1 MTKRLQK
8 MLQKIMNL
16 KSINLKAIAFL
27 GMLFFSFITI
37 AQVTIDD
44 EDNLLKESDFSPEI
58 LKATKMTQDGRL
70 KIDGVAAVVGD
81 YLVLESDISK
91 AYIDMKN
98 QQIGEITYCDVAETI
113 LENKL
118 FAHHAVQ
125 DSLPFNPSRVESF
138 TDQQID
144 QFVRQVGSMDKL
156 LEFYKIDS
164 ESELRDQL
172 NEINTQRMRAEEMQG
187 SIVDEVEITP
197 EETRDFFEAIPEDEI
212 PLINDEVELAQ
223 IIVRPEVGEKEEQAV
238 IDKLNSYR
246 DDVVAGGSFATKA
259 VLYSEDRGSRSQG
272 GKITLT
278 REDNFVKEFKD
289 AAFSLQE
296 GEVSKPFET
305 EFGWHILTVEK
316 IRGQQVDVRHILL
329 YPEISSEA
337 IQKAKDEIELV
348 RKKIVDGEVDFKEA
362 AREVSD
368 EMETRESGGQLIN
381 NATGDRRFELT
392 KIDPTLYDQVIDL
405 KENEVSL
412 VIKDSEPRTAK
423 IFFKVITVTKKI
435 PEHIAEFSK
444 DYTKIRE
451 LALQQKKL
459 REIKEWKSK
468 KVTDTYVKINGD
480 YKVCKFAKS
489 WIKQ

>member
-1 MTKRLQK
+1 

-16 KSINLKAIAFL
+16 KSINLQVV
-27 GMLFFSFITI
+27 MLVSVLLMSASTI
-37 AQVTIDD
+37 AQVTID
-44 EDNLLKESDFSPEI
+44 EKDNLLKESDLSQEV
-58 LKATKMTQDGRL
+58 LESTKVTEDGRI

-91 AYIDMKN
+91 AYVDMKN
-98 QQIGEITYCDVAETI
+98 QQVGEISYCDVAETI
-113 LENKL
+113 MENKL
-118 FAHHAVQ
+118 FAHHAQQ
-125 DSLPFNPSRVESF
+125 DSLPFNPARVESF
-138 TDQQID
+138 TGQQID
-144 QFVRQVGSMDKL
+144 QFVSQVGSMERL

-164 ESELRDQL
+164 EDELREQL
-172 NEINTQRMRAEEMQG
+172 NEINKQRMLAEEMQG
-187 SIVDEVEITP
+187 AIVDEVEITP
-197 EETRDFFEAIPEDEI
+197 EETREFFEAIPEDEI

-223 IIVRPEVGEKEEQAV
+223 IIIRPEVGEKETQAV
-238 IDKLNSYR
+238 VDKLNSYR
-246 DDVVAGGSFATKA
+246 DDVLAGGSFATKA

-278 REDNFVKEFKD
+278 REDQFVKEFKD

-337 IQKAKDEIELV
+337 IEKARKEAELV
-348 RKKIVDGEVDFKEA
+348 REKIVNGEVSFKEA

-368 EMETRESGGQLIN
+368 EKETRESGGQLIN

-392 KIDPTLYDQVIDL
+392 KVNPAIYDQVVDL
-405 KENEVSL
+405 KENEVSP

-423 IFFKVITVTKKI
+423 VFFKLITVTKKI
-435 PEHIAEFSK
+435 PEHIANFSK

-459 REIKEWKSK
+459 KEISAWKSE
-468 KVTDTYVKINGD
+468 KVDDTYIKINGD
-480 YKVCKFAKS
+480 YKACSFAKS
-489 WIKQ
+489 WVKQ

>member
-1 MTKRLQK
+1 
-8 MLQKIMNL
+8 MNL
-16 KSINLKAIAFL
+16 KSINLKAI
-27 GMLFFSFITI
+27 MLAGALLMSVSTI
-37 AQVTIDD
+37 AQVTID
-44 EDNLLKESDFSPEI
+44 EKDNLLKESDLSQKVLES
-58 LKATKMTQDGRL
+58 TKVTEDGRI

-91 AYIDMKN
+91 AYMDMKN
-98 QQIGEITYCDVAETI
+98 QQVGEISYCDVAETI
-113 LENKL
+113 MENKL
-118 FAHHAVQ
+118 FAHHAQQ
-125 DSLPFNPSRVESF
+125 DSLPFNPARVESF
-138 TDQQID
+138 TGQQID
-144 QFVRQVGSMDKL
+144 QFVSQVGSMERL
-156 LEFYKIDS
+156 LEFYKIDT
-164 ESELRDQL
+164 EDELREQL
-172 NEINTQRMRAEEMQG
+172 NEINKQRMLAEEMQG

-197 EETRDFFEAIPEDEI
+197 EETREFFEAIPEDEI

-223 IIVRPEVGEKEEQAV
+223 IIVRPQVGDKETQAV
-238 IDKLNSYR
+238 IDKLNSFR
-246 DDVVAGGSFATKA
+246 DDVLAGGSFATKA

-337 IQKAKDEIELV
+337 IEKARKEAELV
-348 RKKIVDGEVDFKEA
+348 REKIVNGEVSFKDA

-368 EMETRESGGQLIN
+368 EKETRESGGQLIN

-392 KIDPTLYDQVIDL
+392 KIDPAIYDQVVDL
-405 KENEVSL
+405 KENEVSP

-423 IFFKVITVTKKI
+423 VFFKLITVTKKI
-435 PEHIAEFSK
+435 PEHIANFSK

-451 LALQQKKL
+451 LAIQQKKL
-459 REIKEWKSK
+459 KEINSWKAE
-468 KVTDTYVKINGD
+468 KVDDTYIKINGD
-480 YKVCKFAKS
+480 YKACSFAKS
-489 WIKQ
+489 WLKQ

>member
-1 MTKRLQK
+1 
-8 MLQKIMNL
+8 ML
-16 KSINLKAIAFL
+16 
-27 GMLFFSFITI
+27 
-37 AQVTIDD
+37 
-44 EDNLLKESDFSPEI
+44 
-58 LKATKMTQDGRL
+58 
-70 KIDGVAAVVGD
+70 
-81 YLVLESDISK
+81 
-91 AYIDMKN
+91 
-98 QQIGEITYCDVAETI
+98 
-113 LENKL
+113 
-118 FAHHAVQ
+118 
-125 DSLPFNPSRVESF
+125 
-138 TDQQID
+138 
-144 QFVRQVGSMDKL
+144 
-156 LEFYKIDS
+156 
-164 ESELRDQL
+164 
-172 NEINTQRMRAEEMQG
+172 AEEMQG

-197 EETRDFFEAIPEDEI
+197 EETRDFFEAIPDDEI

-223 IIVRPEVGEKEEQAV
+223 IIVRPEVGREEEQAV

-246 DDVVAGGSFATKA
+246 DDVLDGGSFATKA

-296 GEVSKPFET
+296 GEVSRPFQT

-329 YPEISSEA
+329 YPEISSAA
-337 IQKAKDEIELV
+337 IQKAKEKIEFV
-348 RKKIVDGEVDFKEA
+348 RKKIVDGEVDFKDA

-368 EMETRESGGQLIN
+368 EKETSESGGQLIN

-392 KIDPTLYDQVIDL
+392 NIDPILYDQVIDL
-405 KENEVSL
+405 KENEVSR

-423 IFFKVITVTKKI
+423 VFFKVITVTKKI

-444 DYTKIRE
+444 DYTKIRQ

-459 REIKEWKSK
+459 REIKEWKVK
-468 KVTDTYVKINGD
+468 KVKDTYVKINGD
-480 YKVCKFAKS
+480 YKACEFAKS

>member
-1 MTKRLQK
+1 

-16 KSINLKAIAFL
+16 KSTNLVMFFGVLLTSYMIN
-27 GMLFFSFITI
+27 
-37 AQVTIDD
+37 AQVTID
-44 EDNLLKESDFSPEI
+44 EKDNLLKDSDFSPEV
-58 LKATKMTQDGRL
+58 LEATKVTKDGRV

-91 AYIDMKN
+91 AYLDMKN
-98 QQIGEITYCDVAETI
+98 QQIGDITYCDVAETI
-113 LENKL
+113 MENKL
-118 FAHHAVQ
+118 FAHHAQQ
-125 DSLPFNPSRVESF
+125 DSLPFNPARVESF
-138 TDQQID
+138 TDQQIN
-144 QFVRQVGSMDKL
+144 QFISQVGSMEKL
-156 LEFYKIDS
+156 LGFYKIDS
-164 ESELRDQL
+164 EDELRAQL
-172 NEINTQRMRAEEMQG
+172 NEINTQRMLAEEMQG
-187 SIVDEVEITP
+187 AIVDEVEITP

-212 PLINDEVELAQ
+212 PLISDEVELAQ
-223 IIVRPEVGEKEEQAV
+223 IIVKPEVGEKERQAV
-238 IDKLNSYR
+238 IDKLNSFR
-246 DDVVAGGSFATKA
+246 EDVLAGGSFATKA

-272 GKITLT
+272 GKITLS

-289 AAFSLQE
+289 AAFSLRE
-296 GEVSKPFET
+296 GEVSQPFET

-337 IQKAKDEIELV
+337 IEKAKKEIELA
-348 RKKIVDGEVDFKEA
+348 REKIVNGEVTFREA

-368 EMETRESGGQLIN
+368 EKETRESGGQLIN

-392 KIDPTLYDQVIDL
+392 KVDPSIYDQVNNL
-405 KENEVSL
+405 KENEISP

-423 IFFKVITVTKKI
+423 VFFKIITVTKKI
-435 PEHIAEFSK
+435 PEHIAEFSE
-444 DYTKIRE
+444 DYTRIRE

-459 REIKEWKSK
+459 KEINDWKAE
-468 KVTDTYVKINGD
+468 KVQDTYVKVNGD

>member
-1 MTKRLQK
+1 
-8 MLQKIMNL
+8 MNL
-16 KSINLKAIAFL
+16 KSTNLVMFFGVLLTSYMIN
-27 GMLFFSFITI
+27 
-37 AQVTIDD
+37 AQVTID
-44 EDNLLKESDFSPEI
+44 EKDNLLKDSDFSPEV
-58 LKATKMTQDGRL
+58 LEATKVTKDGRV

-91 AYIDMKN
+91 AYLDMKN
-98 QQIGEITYCDVAETI
+98 QQIGDITYCDVAETI
-113 LENKL
+113 MENKL
-118 FAHHAVQ
+118 FAHHAQQ
-125 DSLPFNPSRVESF
+125 DSLPFNPARVESF
-138 TDQQID
+138 TDQQIN
-144 QFVRQVGSMDKL
+144 QFISQVGSMEKL
-156 LEFYKIDS
+156 LGFYKIDS
-164 ESELRDQL
+164 EDELRAQL
-172 NEINTQRMRAEEMQG
+172 NEINTQRMLAEEMQG
-187 SIVDEVEITP
+187 AIVDEVEITP

-212 PLINDEVELAQ
+212 PLISDEVELAQ
-223 IIVRPEVGEKEEQAV
+223 IIVKPEVGEKERQAV
-238 IDKLNSYR
+238 IDKLNSFR
-246 DDVVAGGSFATKA
+246 EDVLAGGSFATKA

-272 GKITLT
+272 GKITLS

-289 AAFSLQE
+289 AAFSLRE

-337 IQKAKDEIELV
+337 IEKAKKEIELA
-348 RKKIVDGEVDFKEA
+348 REKIVNGEVTFREA

-368 EMETRESGGQLIN
+368 EKETRESGGQLIN

-392 KIDPTLYDQVIDL
+392 KVDPSIYDQVNNL
-405 KENEVSL
+405 KENEISP

-423 IFFKVITVTKKI
+423 VFFKIITVTKKI
-435 PEHIAEFSK
+435 PEHIAEFSE
-444 DYTKIRE
+444 DYTRIRE

-459 REIKEWKSK
+459 KEIDAWKAE
-468 KVTDTYVKINGD
+468 KVQDTYVKVNGD

>member
-1 MTKRLQK
+1 MNKFMILSILLMGFGMT
-8 MLQKIMNL
+8 
-16 KSINLKAIAFL
+16 
-27 GMLFFSFITI
+27 
-37 AQVTIDD
+37 AQVTVDE
-44 EDNLLKESDFSPEI
+44 EDNLLKNSDISPEV
-58 LKATKMTQDGRL
+58 LEATKVTKDGRV

-91 AYIDMKN
+91 AYLDMKN
-98 QQIGEITYCDVAETI
+98 QQVGDISYCDVAETI
-113 LENKL
+113 MENKL

-125 DSLPFNPSRVESF
+125 DSLEFDPARVESF
-138 TDQQID
+138 TDQQIN
-144 QFVRQVGSMDKL
+144 QFVSQVGSMEKL
-156 LEFYKIDS
+156 LGFYKIDT
-164 ESELRDQL
+164 ENELRDQL
-172 NEINTQRMRAEEMQG
+172 NEINTQRMLAEEMQG
-187 SIVDEVEITP
+187 SIVDGVEITP

-212 PLINDEVELAQ
+212 PLISDEVELAQ
-223 IIVRPEVGEKEEQAV
+223 IIVRPKVGKKERQAV

-246 DDVVAGGSFATKA
+246 DDVLSGGSFATKA

-278 REDNFVKEFKD
+278 KDDNFVKEFKD

-296 GEVSKPFET
+296 GEISKPFET

-337 IQKAKDEIELV
+337 VEQAKKEIELV
-348 RKKIVDGEVDFKEA
+348 REKIVNGEVSFKDA

-368 EMETRESGGQLIN
+368 EKETRESGGQLIN

-392 KIDPTLYDQVIDL
+392 KVDPAIYDQVKNL
-405 KENEVSL
+405 KENEVSQ

-423 IFFKVITVTKKI
+423 VFFKLITVTKKI
-435 PEHIAEFSK
+435 PEHVAEFSE
-444 DYTKIRE
+444 DYTRIRD

-459 REIKEWKSK
+459 REINSWKAE
-468 KVTDTYVKINGD
+468 KVKDTYVKVNGD
-480 YKVCKFAKS
+480 YKVCDFAKS
-489 WIKQ
+489 WIKR

>member
-1 MTKRLQK
+1 MGFG
-8 MLQKIMNL
+8 MN
-16 KSINLKAIAFL
+16 
-27 GMLFFSFITI
+27 
-37 AQVTIDD
+37 AQVTVDE
-44 EDNLLKESDFSPEI
+44 EDNLLKNSDISPEV
-58 LKATKMTQDGRL
+58 LEATKVTKDGRV

-91 AYIDMKN
+91 AYLDMKN
-98 QQIGEITYCDVAETI
+98 QQVGDISYCDVAETI
-113 LENKL
+113 MENKL

-125 DSLPFNPSRVESF
+125 DSLEYDPARVESF
-138 TDQQID
+138 TDQQIN
-144 QFVRQVGSMDKL
+144 QFVSQVGSMEKL
-156 LEFYKIDS
+156 LGFYKIDT
-164 ESELRDQL
+164 ENELRDQL
-172 NEINTQRMRAEEMQG
+172 NEINTQRMLAEEMQG
-187 SIVDEVEITP
+187 SIVDGVEITP

-212 PLINDEVELAQ
+212 PLISDEVELAQ
-223 IIVRPEVGEKEEQAV
+223 IIVRPKVGKKERQAV

-246 DDVVAGGSFATKA
+246 DDVLSGGSFATKA

-278 REDNFVKEFKD
+278 KDDNFVKEFKD

-296 GEVSKPFET
+296 GEISKPFET

-337 IQKAKDEIELV
+337 VEQAKKEIELV
-348 RKKIVDGEVDFKEA
+348 REKIVNGEVSFKDA

-368 EMETRESGGQLIN
+368 EKETRESGGQLIN

-392 KIDPTLYDQVIDL
+392 KVDPAIYDQVNNL
-405 KENEVSL
+405 KENEVSQ

-423 IFFKVITVTKKI
+423 VFFKLITVTKKI
-435 PEHIAEFSK
+435 PEHVAEFSE
-444 DYTKIRE
+444 DYTRIRD

-459 REIKEWKSK
+459 KEINSWKAE
-468 KVTDTYVKINGD
+468 KVKDTYVKVNGD
-480 YKVCKFAKS
+480 YKVCNFARS
-489 WIKQ
+489 WIKR